1 MSSIFSLLLSD
12 LQCRGVADIL
22 VPLFV
27 ILIKYLI
34 IVSQFSPNPDFKFP
48 RSVNGWS
55 FQICWLHLYA
65 RLACSG
71 QVNVSFSIPCVL
83 FATITSG

>member
-34 IVSQFSPNPDFKFP
+34 IVNQFSPTPDFKFP
-48 RSVNGWS
+48 RSVNG
-55 FQICWLHLYA
+55 
-65 RLACSG
+65 
-71 QVNVSFSIPCVL
+71 
-83 FATITSG
+83 